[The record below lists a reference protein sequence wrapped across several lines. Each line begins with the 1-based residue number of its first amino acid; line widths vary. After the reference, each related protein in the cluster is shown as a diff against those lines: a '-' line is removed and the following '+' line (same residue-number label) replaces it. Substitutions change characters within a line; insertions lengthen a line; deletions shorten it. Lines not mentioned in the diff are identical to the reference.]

1 MKIKRI
7 KLKNFGIH
15 RDLEFETNSSPVV
28 GLLGKNGS
36 GKSTVL
42 DAVKYALTGE
52 IEGKIEDACTVG
64 QKKGYVEL
72 LIDKD
77 SEEILLKREVGKTPK
92 KQFSRNGKKI
102 SSAKDIEQAIQ
113 EMMAV
118 DKKAMSN
125 ACFLRQGSLNEL
137 LFGSDTSREKLFIKL
152 VNLSFC
158 ERYTDVIDKKISLLQ
173 VGIEDLNSVNDLIT
187 ESRMDAVVEKELLE
201 KELSRTVDYAP
212 ALDIVADSVSSKI
225 QLGEYEVELHA
236 LENDVTKDKAI
247 LGNLL
252 LTNNVTGRDQLEN
265 KNRELMDSC
274 SDMLERKAKLID
286 EKNIRIRYNDTL
298 SKITTAKAAIE
309 HSEIKLK
316 ELELTLS
323 DLQIPDIHLE
333 ELANKAAV
341 MQSELEKKNN
351 ILLHKQNCT
360 EEGVKCYACGQELD
374 LTEEDFVNIQK
385 DFEAILSEHDTLQ
398 QTMVNERALLEAYEA
413 TKNDLNV
420 NIEVAQLDLNK
431 HNERFVIH
439 TNNISEVINGAN
451 MLDPSDEITDMSQ
464 QLKDLNEQV
473 HVKNKQLAEVVR
485 LETRVTTSETL
496 LSGKRTMLG
505 VKYSNTVNN
514 AGKLEEELTKLGMDS
529 FIGIAEPKL
538 KLELEARQAERHQA
552 LGELKKAKENF
563 KALNVKFVEI
573 QSRMSDNEAK
583 LKVVEELRQMKD
595 ILSRKGLPRA
605 YVSHKFD
612 KLASLTAT
620 NLAILNADFTVSK
633 DADNFLSFLFE
644 RYDGKAHVVLPM
656 DRLSGGQK
664 VRLCIAFL
672 LAVQQELVPDIG
684 FQTFD
689 EPSTHLDEE
698 GVERLC
704 AMFKS
709 LQSLLRCVNH
719 QVWICDHNPLLEE
732 SFNTTL
738 RL

>member
-77 SEEILLKREVGKTPK
+77 SEEILLKREVGKAPK
-92 KQFSRNGKKI
+92 KQFSRNGKKV

-173 VGIEDLNSVNDLIT
+173 AGIEDLNSVNDLIT
-187 ESRMDAVVEKELLE
+187 ENRMDAVVEKELLE
-201 KELSRTVDYAP
+201 KELSRTIDYAP
-212 ALDIVADSVSSKI
+212 ALDSVIDCISSKA
-225 QLGEYEVELHA
+225 QLDEYEIELHD
-236 LENDVTKDKAI
+236 LENDITKDKAI

-265 KNRELMDSC
+265 KNRELMESC
-274 SDMLERKAKLID
+274 SDLLERKAKLID
-286 EKNIRIRYNDTL
+286 EKNIRIRYNETL
-298 SKITTAKAAIE
+298 DKITTAKEGVE

-316 ELELTLS
+316 ELELTLA

-351 ILLHKQNCT
+351 ILVHKQNCT
-360 EEGVKCYACGQELD
+360 EEGVKCYACGQDLD
-374 LTEEDFVNIQK
+374 LTEEDFINIQK
-385 DFEAILSEHDTLQ
+385 DFEVLLSEHDTLQ
-398 QTMVNERALLEAYEA
+398 QTMANERTLLEVYE
-413 TKNDLNV
+413 TTRNDLNT

-431 HNERFVIH
+431 YNERFVIH
-439 TNNISEVINGAN
+439 TNNISEVIGGAN
-451 MLDPSDEITDMSQ
+451 MLDPSDEITNMTQ

-485 LETRVTTSETL
+485 LETKITTNESL
-496 LSGKRTMLG
+496 LSGKKTMLA

-514 AGKLEEELTKLGMDS
+514 AGKLEEELTKLDMES
-529 FIGIAEPKL
+529 FIGIAESKL
-538 KLELEARQAERHQA
+538 KLELEARQAERNQA

-563 KALNVKFVEI
+563 KALNIKFVEI
-573 QSRMSDNEAK
+573 QARMTGNEAK

-595 ILSRKGLPRA
+595 ILSRKGLPRT

-644 RYDGKAHVVLPM
+644 RYDGKDHVVLPM